1 MKSEIIENQVLNLI
15 QWLRNETE
23 LSLTNWNINLKKNL
37 TLDKLETIKK
47 ELLKFGKIQDV
58 SNINELENSNFTI
71 QIKFELSEY
80 FVNFRFDHQNKL
92 KGLFFF
98 PNNYELRE
106 DIKLPSNI
114 IDIAEEITSKIG
126 SNKEFLI
133 DSSMLIP
140 LHKTSAM
147 MVMVQGSGALDKNE
161 NVGNC
166 APFFDIAVNLVKNNI
181 ASIRFD
187 KRTWVYPFLN
197 MKDPEEEII
206 NDAVLAANLAYD
218 QLKKN
223 DIPVVLLGHSQGA
236 LFLAKIAEKLKYTVS
251 GFILLA
257 PPADND
263 IHNRLIYQLN
273 YLSGKNPE
281 LHDIYL
287 KKIKEVTL
295 AKRNWE
301 KCKKSDSNICDFD
314 DNLIFN
320 KAGEYLKYL
329 ESYDPIEEFNKINI
343 PIFVLQG
350 GKDYNVLPN
359 KDFLKWKNYVL
370 KSNNRKSVCK
380 LYPHLNHFF
389 YNEDEVKS
397 FNYVESIV
405 IKDIVDWVECL

>member
-23 LSLTNWNINLKKNL
+23 LSLTNWNIKLKKNL

-187 KRTWVYPFLN
+187 KRTWVYPLLN
-197 MKDPEEEII
+197 MQSSKTVTESGVFTLLKD
-206 NDAVLAANLAYD
+206 
-218 QLKKN
+218 
-223 DIPVVLLGHSQGA
+223 
-236 LFLAKIAEKLKYTVS
+236 
-251 GFILLA
+251 
-257 PPADND
+257 
-263 IHNRLIYQLN
+263 
-273 YLSGKNPE
+273 
-281 LHDIYL
+281 
-287 KKIKEVTL
+287 KKIQRIVVYT
-295 AKRNWE
+295 
-301 KCKKSDSNICDFD
+301 
-314 DNLIFN
+314 
-320 KAGEYLKYL
+320 
-329 ESYDPIEEFNKINI
+329 
-343 PIFVLQG
+343 
-350 GKDYNVLPN
+350 
-359 KDFLKWKNYVL
+359 
-370 KSNNRKSVCK
+370 SV
-380 LYPHLNHFF
+380 
-389 YNEDEVKS
+389 
-397 FNYVESIV
+397 
-405 IKDIVDWVECL
+405 